1 MNLFKIK
8 RYRFKKL
15 NNEKIFNL
23 SFFFITHLACA
34 QKLEKVIVSSED
46 RYYFYLNDGDSTNL
60 FYYKIVPKEKPVG
73 NLVIL
78 PSSGET
84 TGKMLK
90 QITLHKLAYQN
101 NILVILPSYNYGT
114 IQRTPD
120 VAFLDDIFEEVV
132 KDHQVSKD
140 NFVFCGLSDGGM
152 ISFDYAIRAVGDS
165 STFLTPKGIIGID
178 PPIDL
183 IRFYNYCQREISR
196 NFSPTGVGEAKWLA
210 DVYEKVFGGTP
221 EENRQNYVDAS
232 AFTFGEKE
240 GGNAKYLTN
249 IGVRMYTDLDVDYL
263 LNDRHRDLYD
273 WNGID
278 IVAFVNQL
286 KINGNTNAEVFISQG
301 KGVRLDGTKH
311 PHSWSIMNNDETL
324 NWILKLFEYK

>member
-1 MNLFKIK
+1 MKNLLFFALLIVVQSG
-8 RYRFKKL
+8 FCQ
-15 NNEKIFNL
+15 NL
-23 SFFFITHLACA
+23 DR
-34 QKLEKVIVSSED
+34 VPVSTED
-46 RYYFYLNDGDSTNL
+46 PYYFYLNDGDSTNL

-73 NLVIL
+73 TLVIL

-84 TGKMLK
+84 IGKMLK

-101 NILVILPSYNYGT
+101 NILVVLPSYNYGT

-120 VAFLDDIFEEVV
+120 IAFLDEIFKDVV
-132 KDHQVSKD
+132 KAHQVSKD
-140 NFVFCGLSDGGM
+140 NFVFCGLSNGGM
-152 ISFDYAIRAVGDS
+152 ISFDYAIRAVRDS

-178 PPIDL
+178 PPLDL

-196 NFSPTGVGEAKWLA
+196 NFSPAGVGEAKWLA
-210 DVYEKVFGGTP
+210 DVYEKVFVRTP
-221 EENRQNYVDAS
+221 KENRQNYVDAS
-232 AFTFGEKE
+232 AYTFGEKE

-249 IGVRMYTDLDVDYL
+249 LGVRMYTDLDVDYL

-311 PHSWSIMNNDETL
+311 PHSWSIMNNYETL
-324 NWILKLFEYK
+324 SWILELLKK